1 MALRR
6 SAGFTL
12 IELMV
17 TIAIA
22 AILLA
27 LAYPSFTASM
37 RANRVTAATNQM
49 LATINF
55 ARAEALRSKS
65 TARICPNA
73 GGIACGTDWNNGL
86 LIWTDEN
93 GDNNFAASE
102 VKRVIEPQGSID
114 LRFPGAISA
123 ITFDERGRV
132 PRDQQAGYTFAL
144 QAHECVAG
152 VKNRR
157 GFAINR
163 IGRVVVTKDN
173 CQ

>member
-17 TIAIA
+17 TIAIG
-22 AILLA
+22 AILLS

-49 LATINF
+49 LATLNF
-55 ARAEALRSKS
+55 ARGEALRSKS

-73 GGIACGTDWNNGL
+73 NGACGSNWSGGL
-86 LIWTDEN
+86 LVWTDEN
-93 GDNNFAASE
+93 GDNAFSANE
-102 VKRVIEPQGSID
+102 VKRVIEPLGSID
-114 LRFPGAISA
+114 LDIRNIDAIS
-123 ITFDERGRV
+123 FDERGRV
-132 PRDQQAGYTFAL
+132 PRDRPTGYAFAL
-144 QAHECVAG
+144 QAHECKPG

-157 GFAINR
+157 GFSINR
-163 IGRVVVTKDN
+163 IGRVVVTKDT